1 MFGFNKRAS
10 KNQMSLAVVTH
21 HKQRKAVNR
30 RITFLPQKKKGNFY
44 PSSLKS
50 NPGVNL
56 IFILNVQLVI
66 ASLGANK

>member
-21 HKQRKAVNR
+21 HKQRKAIN

-44 PSSLKS
+44 QSSLES